1 MCVCARVVEGG
12 DVLSVDVDRFH
23 CEISND
29 LLSVS
34 PILLSCHSKLK
45 KSFLYL
51 LIDTLVFAHQL

>member
-1 MCVCARVVEGG
+1 MCGGGG

-23 CEISND
+23 CEISKD

-34 PILLSCHSKLK
+34 PILLSRHSKLK